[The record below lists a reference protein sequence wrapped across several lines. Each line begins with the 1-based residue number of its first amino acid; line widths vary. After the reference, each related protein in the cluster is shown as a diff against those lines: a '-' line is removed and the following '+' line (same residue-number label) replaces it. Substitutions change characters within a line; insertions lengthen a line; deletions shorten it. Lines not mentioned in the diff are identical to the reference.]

1 VGEFEL
7 AIGAPC
13 LITLRSSNRHN
24 GYHHAKRFMNTKGQ
38 WLDELGMHPGFMGL
52 RSVEEVLSTLVHE
65 MVHHWQQHEGTP
77 SKSKPHNREWGSKMR
92 SVGMVASDTT
102 LPKEPLSG
110 WSVEGVALRQYR
122 TQPIRT

>member
-1 VGEFEL
+1 
-7 AIGAPC
+7 
-13 LITLRSSNRHN
+13 
-24 GYHHAKRFMNTKGQ
+24 
-38 WLDELGMHPGFMGL
+38 MHPGFMGL